1 MKYWDKALTLIEGC
15 EKVSDACKN
24 CWLVREDRLELLKRK
39 KPTIFAIW
47 SDFGLLP
54 LEVMNRIITHIKGHP
69 RHTFL
74 ICTKRPENIL
84 KLWSAD
90 GFFNKD
96 VALNNIWWGC
106 TVENNKAVDERMPYF
121 VQIKGNKF
129 LSVEP
134 LLEFINIPCKWLERI
149 SLVLAGCES
158 GGKKTRNTK
167 FEWLECLKSQCIS
180 VDVPFWVKQFK
191 AEKMIYDYADLSTVT
206 YKQVMRI
213 LRGDVVYD
221 D

>member
-90 GFFNKD
+90 GIFNKD

-106 TVENNKAVDERMPYF
+106 TVENNKAVNERMPYF

-134 LLEFINIPCKWLERI
+134 LLESINIPCKWLERI

-167 FEWLECLKSQCIS
+167 FEWLECLKSQCIE
-180 VDVPFWVKQFK
+180 VNVPFWVKQFK

-213 LRGDVVYD
+213 LRGDVVHD

>member
-1 MKYWDKALTLIEGC
+1 
-15 EKVSDACKN
+15 
-24 CWLVREDRLELLKRK
+24 
-39 KPTIFAIW
+39 
-47 SDFGLLP
+47 
-54 LEVMNRIITHIKGHP
+54 MNRVITHIKGYP

-90 GFFNKD
+90 GIFNKD

-106 TVENNKAVDERMPYF
+106 TVENNKAVNERMPYF

-134 LLEFINIPCKWLERI
+134 LLEFINIPYKWLKQI
-149 SLVLAGCES
+149 NLVTAGCES
-158 GGKKTRNTK
+158 GTRARNTK
-167 FEWLECLKSQCIS
+167 FEWLECLKSQCIE
-180 VDVPFWVKQFK
+180 VNVPFWVKQFK
-191 AEKMIYDYADLSTVT
+191 VEEKMVYDYANLSTVT
-206 YKQVMRI
+206 HKQVMRI

>member
-54 LEVMNRIITHIKGHP
+54 LEVMNRVITHIKGYP

-90 GFFNKD
+90 GFFN
-96 VALNNIWWGC
+96 
-106 TVENNKAVDERMPYF
+106 
-121 VQIKGNKF
+121 
-129 LSVEP
+129 
-134 LLEFINIPCKWLERI
+134 
-149 SLVLAGCES
+149 
-158 GGKKTRNTK
+158 
-167 FEWLECLKSQCIS
+167 
-180 VDVPFWVKQFK
+180 
-191 AEKMIYDYADLSTVT
+191 
-206 YKQVMRI
+206 
-213 LRGDVVYD
+213 
-221 D
+221 